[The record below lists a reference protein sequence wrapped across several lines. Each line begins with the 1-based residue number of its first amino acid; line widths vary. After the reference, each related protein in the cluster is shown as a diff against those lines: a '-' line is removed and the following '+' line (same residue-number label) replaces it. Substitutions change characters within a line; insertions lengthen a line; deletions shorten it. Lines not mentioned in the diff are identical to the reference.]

1 MCYNNEMKE
10 GMKMIRLA
18 VDGMGGDNAPEQ
30 IVKGTMMALE
40 KFENIEITLFGDET
54 KMAPFYK
61 AHPRLKVVHTPTYL
75 EMGEKDPIKQYRTH
89 KDASMFMAMQ
99 HVKDGLSDAIVS
111 AGPTQALV
119 VGGHFII
126 RRMDAMKRVAIC
138 PVIPSYDGRGRLLLD
153 SGANVEFKPEHLLD
167 YAVYATVMAEKVLKR
182 ENPTVGLINI
192 GTEDGKGRDFDK
204 ETFALLKASKDVN
217 FVGNIEP
224 KEVFTTNADI
234 LLSDGFTA
242 NIVMKTM
249 EGTAKGM
256 GMLLKREIKKGFFS
270 KIGALFMKGALSNFK
285 HSLDASEIGGA
296 LIMGLNEVVIKAQGA
311 SLAYGFFNGIRQ
323 AKEMVEANVIKIVSE
338 VLEKKEVGEV

>member
-1 MCYNNEMKE
+1 MKE
-10 GMKMIRLA
+10 GIIMIRLA
-18 VDGMGGDNAPEQ
+18 VDGMGGDNAPAE
-30 IVKGTMMALE
+30 IVKGTMLALE
-40 KFENIEITLFGDET
+40 KFENIHITLFGDQE
-54 KMAPFYK
+54 KMAPYLK
-61 AHPRLKVVHTPTYL
+61 THPRLEVVHTPYFL

-99 HVKDGLSDAIVS
+99 HVKDGKADGMVS

-126 RRMDAMKRVAIC
+126 RRMPAMKRVAIC
-138 PVIPSYDGRGRLLLD
+138 PVIPSFDGRGRLLLD

-167 YAVYATVMAEKVLKR
+167 FAVYATIMAEKVLKR
-182 ENPTVGLINI
+182 EKPTLGLINI

-204 ETFALLKASKDVN
+204 ETFALLKASEDIN

-256 GMLLKREIKKGFFS
+256 GMLLKREIKSSFIS
-270 KIGALFMKGALSNFK
+270 KIGALFMKKALYNFK
-285 HSLDASEIGGA
+285 RSLDASEIGGA
-296 LIMGLNEVVIKAQGA
+296 LIMGLDGVVIKAQGA
-311 SLAYGFFNGIRQ
+311 SLAYGFYNGIRQ
-323 AKEMVEANVIKIVSE
+323 AKEMVEANVIQLVSE
-338 VLEKKEVGEV
+338 VLSKKEVGEE

>member
-1 MCYNNEMKE
+1 
-10 GMKMIRLA
+10 MIKLA

-40 KFENIEITLFGDET
+40 KFDNIEITLFGDEA
-54 KMAPFYK
+54 KMAPYLK
-61 AHPRLKVVHTPTYL
+61 QHPRLQVIHTPYFL
-75 EMGEKDPIKQYRTH
+75 EMGEKDPIKQYRTN
-89 KDASMFMAMQ
+89 KEASMFMAMQ
-99 HVKDGLSDAIVS
+99 YVKDGKADGVVS

-126 RRMDAMKRVAIC
+126 KRMPAMKRVAIC

-153 SGANVEFKPEHLLD
+153 SGANVEFKPEHMLD
-167 YAVYATVMAEKVLKR
+167 FAVYATVMAEKVLKR
-182 ENPTVGLINI
+182 ENATIGLINI

-204 ETFALLKASKDVN
+204 ETFQLLKASKDVN

-256 GMLLKREIKKGFFS
+256 GMLLKREIKASFVS
-270 KIGALFMKGALSNFK
+270 KIGALFMKNALKNFK
-285 HSLDASEIGGA
+285 KSLDASEIGGA
-296 LIMGLNEVVIKAQGA
+296 LIMGLDGIVIKAQGA
-311 SLAYGFFNGIRQ
+311 SIAYGFYNGIRQ
-323 AKEMVEANVIKIVSE
+323 AKEMVEANVISIVSE
-338 VLEKKEVGEV
+338 VLAKKEASSS

>member
-1 MCYNNEMKE
+1 MKE
-10 GMKMIRLA
+10 GINMIRLA
-18 VDGMGGDNAPEQ
+18 VDGMGGDNAPAE
-30 IVKGTMMALE
+30 IVKGTMLALE
-40 KFENIEITLFGDET
+40 KFDNIHITLFGDQE
-54 KMAPFYK
+54 KMAPYLK
-61 AHPRLKVVHTPTYL
+61 AHPRLEIVHTPYFL

-99 HVKDGLSDAIVS
+99 HVKDKKADGVVS

-126 RRMDAMKRVAIC
+126 RRMPAMKRVAIC

-167 YAVYATVMAEKVLKR
+167 FAVYATIMAEKVLKR
-182 ENPTVGLINI
+182 DKPSLGLINI

-204 ETFALLKASKDVN
+204 ETFALLKSSKDVN

-224 KEVFTTNADI
+224 KEVFTTTADI

-256 GMLLKREIKKGFFS
+256 GMLLKREIKSSFIS
-270 KIGALFMKGALSNFK
+270 KIGALFMKKALYNFK
-285 HSLDASEIGGA
+285 KSLDASEIGGA
-296 LIMGLNEVVIKAQGA
+296 LIMGLDAVVIKAQGA
-311 SLAYGFFNGIRQ
+311 SLAYGFYNGIRQ
-323 AKEMVEANVIKIVSE
+323 AKEMVEANVIQLVSD
-338 VLEKKEVGEV
+338 VLSKKEVGEE

>member
-1 MCYNNEMKE
+1 MKE
-10 GMKMIRLA
+10 GIIMIRLA
-18 VDGMGGDNAPEQ
+18 VDGMGGDNAPAE
-30 IVKGTMMALE
+30 IVKGTMLALE
-40 KFENIEITLFGDET
+40 KFENIHITLFGDQE
-54 KMAPFYK
+54 KMAPYLK
-61 AHPRLKVVHTPTYL
+61 THPRLEVVHTPYFL

-99 HVKDGLSDAIVS
+99 HVKDGKADGIVS

-126 RRMDAMKRVAIC
+126 RRMPAMKRVAIC
-138 PVIPSYDGRGRLLLD
+138 PVIPSFDGRGRLLLD
-153 SGANVEFKPEHLLD
+153 SGANIEFKPEHLLD
-167 YAVYATVMAEKVLKR
+167 FAVYATIMAEKVLKR
-182 ENPTVGLINI
+182 EKPTLGLINI

-204 ETFALLKASKDVN
+204 ETFALLKASEDIN

-256 GMLLKREIKKGFFS
+256 GMLLKREIKSSFIS
-270 KIGALFMKGALSNFK
+270 KIGALFMKKALYNFK
-285 HSLDASEIGGA
+285 RSLDASEIGGA
-296 LIMGLNEVVIKAQGA
+296 LIMGLDGVVIKAQGA
-311 SLAYGFFNGIRQ
+311 SLAYGFYNGIRQ
-323 AKEMVEANVIKIVSE
+323 AKEMVEANVIQLVSE
-338 VLEKKEVGEV
+338 VLSKKEVGEE

>member
-1 MCYNNEMKE
+1 MKE
-10 GMKMIRLA
+10 GINMIRLA
-18 VDGMGGDNAPEQ
+18 VDGMGGDNAPAE
-30 IVKGTMMALE
+30 IVKGTMLALE
-40 KFENIEITLFGDET
+40 KFDNIHITLFGDQE
-54 KMAPFYK
+54 KMAPYLK
-61 AHPRLKVVHTPTYL
+61 AHPRLEIVHTPYFL

-99 HVKDGLSDAIVS
+99 HVKDGKADGIVS

-126 RRMDAMKRVAIC
+126 RRMPAMKRVAIC

-167 YAVYATVMAEKVLKR
+167 FAVYATIMAEKVLKR
-182 ENPTVGLINI
+182 DKPTLGLINI

-204 ETFALLKASKDVN
+204 ETFALLKSSKDVN

-224 KEVFTTNADI
+224 KEVFTTTADI

-256 GMLLKREIKKGFFS
+256 GMLLKREIKSSFIS
-270 KIGALFMKGALSNFK
+270 KIGALFMKKALYNFK
-285 HSLDASEIGGA
+285 KSLDASEIGGA
-296 LIMGLNEVVIKAQGA
+296 LIMGLDAVVIKAQGA
-311 SLAYGFFNGIRQ
+311 SLAYGFYNGIRQ
-323 AKEMVEANVIKIVSE
+323 AKEMVEANVIQLVSD
-338 VLEKKEVGEV
+338 VLSKKEVGEE